1 MENITK
7 IQTKLL
13 KMKIT
18 VTEKKNTM
26 DGINSR
32 LDMAEQ

>member
-7 IQTKLL
+7 IQTQLL

-32 LDMAEQ
+32 LDMAEE